1 MNRTSGHALQVQTP
15 TACIQLH
22 ISDSYFHVLQQSLS
36 PSPVAQ
42 GTRPAASMSP
52 VGVSPSTDLA
62 AQAGAM
68 LIDNPSARFNSPC
81 HRYQSDAGRNCHEP
95 APLRPPSRQ
104 HSSSE
109 APHSSAPPPRSA
121 AESGHPQTVRPS
133 EEVPRQNL
141 SAQDSLNRDDEDH
154 EWCSD
159 VANAVPESSSEE
171 LLIMRKFPPSG
182 FTSEQAA
189 LTHNS
194 AHPMGS
200 LSLPPVGAYLPATGF
215 SWDSTRLE
223 SVDAR
228 AAALQS
234 GDAIL
239 SSVPAP
245 FLPTL
250 VMQRQHAQLL
260 PSHTAGQPVPSG
272 ASAMVQLALSTA
284 ATTDLLAGMAANSSQ
299 AYPHPASDLI
309 LAASATLQAFA
320 RAAQSNHGSFSG
332 ALPNGATVISQGGQG
347 FGLLPGRQQ
356 QQQLAFMQQ
365 QWQQRLGWM

>member
-1 MNRTSGHALQVQTP
+1 
-15 TACIQLH
+15 
-22 ISDSYFHVLQQSLS
+22 
-36 PSPVAQ
+36 
-42 GTRPAASMSP
+42 
-52 VGVSPSTDLA
+52 
-62 AQAGAM
+62 M

-81 HRYQSDAGRNCHEP
+81 HRYQSDAGRTCQEL

-109 APHSSAPPPRSA
+109 APHSSAPPRSA
-121 AESGHPQTVRPS
+121 AESGHAQAGSLRPS
-133 EEVPRQNL
+133 GEVPLQHL
-141 SAQDSLNRDDEDH
+141 SGQESLNRDDENH

-159 VANAVPESSSEE
+159 VADAVPETFSQE
-171 LLIMRKFPPSG
+171 LLMMHKSPSSG
-182 FTSEQAA
+182 FTTEQAA
-189 LTHNS
+189 LPHSS

-200 LSLPPVGAYLPATGF
+200 LPLPLLGSGAYLPATGF

-234 GDAIL
+234 GGARL
-239 SSVPAP
+239 SSVPP
-245 FLPTL
+245 TFLPTL

-260 PSHTAGQPVPSG
+260 PSQTAGQPLASG

-299 AYPHPASDLI
+299 ACPHPASDLI

-320 RAAQSNHGSFSG
+320 RAAQSNQGPFSG
-332 ALPNGATVISQGGQG
+332 ALPNGATVINQGRQG
-347 FGLLPGRQQ
+347 FGLLPEHHRQQ
-356 QQQLAFMQQ
+356 HFAFMQQ